1 MGRSSGTKRA
11 ILDAALELA
20 ATRGITGT
28 TMDDVA
34 ERAGVAKGSLYYN
47 FSSKDQLFEALL
59 EEGVGALAENLR
71 AARGTL
77 VGWEAIEAL
86 VGALLDRIA
95 ANASLAKL
103 MASEIFRTDRAWQK
117 TLFALRH
124 EALAVFAEAIAEA
137 NSPASEPGAQLS
149 GAQLS
154 GAQPSGAQGADAG
167 APASGTST
175 IMAASVFG
183 AVLMSGL
190 EWLVFEPERGRDEVA
205 DAILASLSG
214 AFAPR

>member
-1 MGRSSGTKRA
+1 MVRSSGTKRA

-59 EEGVGALAENLR
+59 EEGVGSLADALRE
-71 AARGTL
+71 ARGEL
-77 VGWEAIEAL
+77 VGWAAIEAL
-86 VGALLDRIA
+86 VAALLDRIA
-95 ANASLAKL
+95 ANAALAKL

-124 EALAVFAEAIAEA
+124 EALTVFAEAIEQADA
-137 NSPASEPGAQLS
+137 AAAASAGTAAPGA
-149 GAQLS
+149 GA
-154 GAQPSGAQGADAG
+154 
-167 APASGTST
+167 ST
-175 IMAASVFG
+175 IMASSVFG

-190 EWLVFEPERGRDEVA
+190 EWLVFEPERSRDEVA
-205 DAILASLSG
+205 AAILASLSG
-214 AFAPR
+214 ALAPRPS

>member
-1 MGRSSGTKRA
+1 MARSSGTKRA

-59 EEGVGALAENLR
+59 EEGVGALAETLR
-71 AARGTL
+71 DARGAHNS
-77 VGWEAIEAL
+77 WAAIEAL

-95 ANASLAKL
+95 ANAPLAKL

-124 EALAVFAEAIAEA
+124 EALAVFAEAIDEA
-137 NSPASEPGAQLS
+137 TAVANA
-149 GAQLS
+149 
-154 GAQPSGAQGADAG
+154 AG
-167 APASGTST
+167 AVPDAAAAASAGQGVVAGTST
-175 IMAASVFG
+175 IMASSVFG

-190 EWLVFEPERGRDEVA
+190 EWLVFEPERPRNEVA
-205 DAILASLSG
+205 AAILASLSG
-214 AFAPR
+214 ALAPARPLPSVE

>member
-1 MGRSSGTKRA
+1 MARSSGTKRA

-59 EEGVGALAENLR
+59 EEGVGSLADALR
-71 AARGTL
+71 DARGTL
-77 VGWEAIEAL
+77 VGWAAIEAL
-86 VGALLDRIA
+86 VAALLDRIA
-95 ANASLAKL
+95 ANAALAKL

-124 EALAVFAEAIAEA
+124 EALAVFAEAIE
-137 NSPASEPGAQLS
+137 Q
-149 GAQLS
+149 
-154 GAQPSGAQGADAG
+154 ADAA
-167 APASGTST
+167 APASAGSTGPGAVGGAST
-175 IMAASVFG
+175 IMASSVFG

-190 EWLVFEPERGRDEVA
+190 EWLVFEPERSRDEVA
-205 DAILASLSG
+205 AAILASLSG
-214 AFAPR
+214 ALAPRHP

>member
-137 NSPASEPGAQLS
+137 SS
-149 GAQLS
+149 GAS
-154 GAQPSGAQGADAG
+154 APGAQPSGAQGADAG
-167 APASGTST
+167 TPASGAST

-205 DAILASLSG
+205 AAILASLSG

>member
-1 MGRSSGTKRA
+1 MVRSSGTKRA

-59 EEGVGALAENLR
+59 EEGVGALAETLR
-71 AARGTL
+71 DARGEL
-77 VGWEAIEAL
+77 VGWPAIEAL
-86 VGALLDRIA
+86 VAALLDRIA
-95 ANASLAKL
+95 SNAALAKL

-124 EALAVFAEAIAEA
+124 EALAVFAEAIDEA
-137 NSPASEPGAQLS
+137 AAARDSRAVPDAAAAASGVKPIVA
-149 GAQLS
+149 
-154 GAQPSGAQGADAG
+154 
-167 APASGTST
+167 GTST
-175 IMAASVFG
+175 IMASSVFG

-190 EWLVFEPERGRDEVA
+190 EWLVFEPERTRDEVA
-205 DAILASLSG
+205 AAILASLSG
-214 AFAPR
+214 ALAPA

>member
-1 MGRSSGTKRA
+1 MVRSSGTKRA

-59 EEGVGALAENLR
+59 EEGVGSLADALRE
-71 AARGTL
+71 ARGTL
-77 VGWEAIEAL
+77 VGWAAIEAL
-86 VGALLDRIA
+86 VTALLDRIA
-95 ANASLAKL
+95 ANAALAKL

-124 EALAVFAEAIAEA
+124 EALLVFAEAIE
-137 NSPASEPGAQLS
+137 Q
-149 GAQLS
+149 
-154 GAQPSGAQGADAG
+154 ADAA
-167 APASGTST
+167 APASAGVAGPGGAST
-175 IMAASVFG
+175 IMASSVFG

-190 EWLVFEPERGRDEVA
+190 EWLVFEPERSRDEVA
-205 DAILASLSG
+205 AAILASLSG
-214 AFAPR
+214 ALAPR

>member
-1 MGRSSGTKRA
+1 MVRSSGTKRA

-59 EEGVGALAENLR
+59 EEGVGSLADALRE
-71 AARGTL
+71 ARGAL
-77 VGWEAIEAL
+77 VGWAAIEAL
-86 VGALLDRIA
+86 VAALLDRIA
-95 ANASLAKL
+95 ANAALAKL

-124 EALAVFAEAIAEA
+124 EALLVFAEAIE
-137 NSPASEPGAQLS
+137 Q
-149 GAQLS
+149 
-154 GAQPSGAQGADAG
+154 ADAA
-167 APASGTST
+167 APASAGSTAAPGAVGGAST
-175 IMAASVFG
+175 IMASSVFG

-190 EWLVFEPERGRDEVA
+190 EWLVFEPERSRDEVA
-205 DAILASLSG
+205 AAILASLSG
-214 AFAPR
+214 ALAPR

>member
-1 MGRSSGTKRA
+1 MARSSGTKRA

-59 EEGVGALAENLR
+59 EEGVGSLADALRE
-71 AARGTL
+71 ARGTL
-77 VGWEAIEAL
+77 AGWAAIEAL
-86 VGALLDRIA
+86 VTALLDRIA
-95 ANASLAKL
+95 ANAALAKL

-124 EALAVFAEAIAEA
+124 EALLVFAEAIE
-137 NSPASEPGAQLS
+137 Q
-149 GAQLS
+149 
-154 GAQPSGAQGADAG
+154 ADAA
-167 APASGTST
+167 APASAGVAGPGAAGGAT
-175 IMAASVFG
+175 IMASSVFG

-190 EWLVFEPERGRDEVA
+190 EWLVFEPERSRDEVA
-205 DAILASLSG
+205 AAILASLSG
-214 AFAPR
+214 ALAPRHR

>member
-1 MGRSSGTKRA
+1 MVRSSGTKRA

-95 ANASLAKL
+95 ANAALAKL

-124 EALAVFAEAIAEA
+124 EALAVFAEAIEEA
-137 NSPASEPGAQLS
+137 GA
-149 GAQLS
+149 GAV
-154 GAQPSGAQGADAG
+154 APDAA

-190 EWLVFEPERGRDEVA
+190 EWLVFEPERSRDEVA
-205 DAILASLSG
+205 AAILASLSG